1 MRPWLIIYPIV
12 WFIAI
17 VLAALGASAEAWN
30 VVVFAVLLGVISGAG
45 MIYEFSRITNQRK

>member
-45 MIYEFSRITNQRK
+45 MIYEFSRIANQRK